1 MILAEIQN
9 INILR
14 QVHLEVSYLVSLMRP
29 LGAQYGPQLT
39 SNKRGKINEVYILSG
54 PTFVGKWCH
63 MLCYLTK
70 GYVIFSTKNRSKNIM
85 MPNWFLDHLQ
95 LFLAKVFIYWI
106 HFSLGLK
113 WKNPGSWVPSLM
125 AADKPCPKLQPS
137 LVLSTFAKFNI
148 FGWPQFHHR
157 LGFIQTHFM

>member
-39 SNKRGKINEVYILSG
+39 GNKRGKINEVSILSG
-54 PTFVGKWCH
+54 PTFVGKM

-70 GYVIFSTKNRSKNIM
+70 GYVIFSTNKTQKNRVQDRSRGYLNDNFKR
-85 MPNWFLDHLQ
+85 
-95 LFLAKVFIYWI
+95 Y
-106 HFSLGLK
+106 S
-113 WKNPGSWVPSLM
+113 
-125 AADKPCPKLQPS
+125 
-137 LVLSTFAKFNI
+137 
-148 FGWPQFHHR
+148 
-157 LGFIQTHFM
+157 

>member
-54 PTFVGKWCH
+54 PTFVGKNKVGNKRVMTSGRMW
-63 MLCYLTK
+63 
-70 GYVIFSTKNRSKNIM
+70 
-85 MPNWFLDHLQ
+85 LDL
-95 LFLAKVFIYWI
+95 
-106 HFSLGLK
+106 
-113 WKNPGSWVPSLM
+113 
-125 AADKPCPKLQPS
+125 
-137 LVLSTFAKFNI
+137 
-148 FGWPQFHHR
+148 
-157 LGFIQTHFM
+157 